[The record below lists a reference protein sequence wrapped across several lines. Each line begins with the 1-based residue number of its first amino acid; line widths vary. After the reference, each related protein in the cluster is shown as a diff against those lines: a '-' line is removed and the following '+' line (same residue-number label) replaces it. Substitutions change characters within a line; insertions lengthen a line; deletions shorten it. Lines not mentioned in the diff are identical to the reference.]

1 MLKIGSKSN
10 LDTEYVCKISLL
22 DDSEMTCEFRV
33 RIKKFIFGVRLTCN
47 QQLGSILLAISSYSF
62 IDKKNYLNIKKQQS

>member
-22 DDSEMTCEFRV
+22 DDTEMTCEFRV
-33 RIKKFIFGVRLTCN
+33 SK
-47 QQLGSILLAISSYSF
+47 SF
-62 IDKKNYLNIKKQQS
+62 APTTTLP